1 MMGKSVCAY
10 AQMLDMHFSNI
21 DSHMDTYVNGCQK
34 NFKVHML
41 TISLDIRGRTFII
54 LDSYKRNLTFNYLCT
69 RPITCLCYHF
79 IQIVHDL

>member
-10 AQMLDMHFSNI
+10 AQMLDMRFSNI
-21 DSHMDTYVNGCQK
+21 DR
-34 NFKVHML
+34 L
-41 TISLDIRGRTFII
+41 TIILDSRGRTFII